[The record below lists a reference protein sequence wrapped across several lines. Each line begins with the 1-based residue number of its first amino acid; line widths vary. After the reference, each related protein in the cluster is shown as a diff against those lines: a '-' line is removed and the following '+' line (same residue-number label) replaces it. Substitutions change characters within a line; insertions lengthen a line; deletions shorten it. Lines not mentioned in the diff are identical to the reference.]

1 MIKNKLKKI
10 FLVTTIFTVITSGT
24 FAANVG
30 FSLGANLLGGGNFGS
45 VRAGDLEKIY
55 GTTDSISNLTGGFD
69 LNAQIDFKLSDSQAI
84 ILRPTLDFI
93 FNNGV
98 GNGFKFT
105 YENHTI
111 GTSTQSDCKISM
123 TTIDFSLLAGYKYS
137 FSEKIA
143 MDFYVGPYI
152 SFPVSGNVSFGA
164 ESYKA
169 NFVSPN
175 FGATA
180 GLDGIFKVGIGEI
193 TAGAG
198 YKFDFM
204 ATSAKVN
211 NAKTSIYARRNIFA
225 NVGYRFIL
233 K

>member
-10 FLVTTIFTVITSGT
+10 FLCTSIFSIFISEIS
-24 FAANVG
+24 AANVG
-30 FSLGANLLGGGNFGS
+30 FSLGANVLGGGNFGS
-45 VRAGDLEKIY
+45 VRAGNLEQIY
-55 GTTDSISNLTGGFD
+55 GTTDSISNLTGGFE
-69 LNAQIDFKLSDSQAI
+69 LNSQIDFKITDSQSI
-84 ILRPTLDFI
+84 IIYPTLDFI

-105 YENHTI
+105 YENHTL

-123 TTIDFSLLAGYKYS
+123 TTIDFSLFSGYKYK
-137 FSEKIA
+137 FDEKIS
-143 MDFYVGPYI
+143 MDFYLGPYI
-152 SFPVSGNVSFGA
+152 SFPISGKISTVEKS
-164 ESYKA
+164 SKA
-169 NFVSPN
+169 SFVSPI
-175 FGATA
+175 FGAAA

-211 NAKTSIYARRNIFA
+211 NAKISVYARRNIFA